1 MKELENEVTAVVDQ
15 VEEKTP
21 QLDDLINSKSENFD
35 LSRLSKVDLAILR
48 LASWEILHLP
58 DLDNAV
64 SINEA
69 IELARAFSGEDA
81 ASFVNGI
88 LDQIAKG

>member
-48 LASWEILHLP
+48 DWLW
-58 DLDNAV
+58 
-64 SINEA
+64 
-69 IELARAFSGEDA
+69 
-81 ASFVNGI
+81 
-88 LDQIAKG
+88 